1 MVAED
6 DKIGPLPTLLPFA
19 GSLIWGQSR
28 SSKKIRAFTFS
39 EVCLVGILRRSQT
52 PLVGGD
58 VLPEDIL
65 VPGTDRGVRMDEFP
79 LTVLL
84 MEDGSI
90 TERYLRAIG

>member
-1 MVAED
+1 MVADD
-6 DKIGPLPTLLPFA
+6 DKIGPLPTLLPLG
-19 GSLIWGQSR
+19 GSLIWEQSQ
-28 SSKKIRAFTFS
+28 SSEKIRAFTFS
-39 EVCLVGILRRSQT
+39 EVCLVGILRRSQA

-58 VLPEDIL
+58 ILPEHIL

>member
-6 DKIGPLPTLLPFA
+6 DKIGTLPTLMPFA

-39 EVCLVGILRRSQT
+39 EVCLIGILRCSQT

-58 VLPEDIL
+58 VLPEQIL

>member
-1 MVAED
+1 MLAED

-19 GSLIWGQSR
+19 RSLIWGQFR
-28 SSKKIRAFTFS
+28 SSEKIRAFTFS
-39 EVCLVGILRRSQT
+39 EVCLVGILRRSQA
-52 PLVGGD
+52 PLVGGE
-58 VLPEDIL
+58 VLPEHIL

>member
-1 MVAED
+1 MADD
-6 DKIGPLPTLLPFA
+6 DKIGPLPTLLPLA
-19 GSLIWGQSR
+19 GSLIWEQSQ
-28 SSKKIRAFTFS
+28 SSEKIRAFTFS
-39 EVCLVGILRRSQT
+39 EVCLVGILRRSQA

-58 VLPEDIL
+58 VLPEHIL

>member
-19 GSLIWGQSR
+19 RSLIWGQFR

-39 EVCLVGILRRSQT
+39 EVCLVGILRRLQT

-58 VLPEDIL
+58 VLPEHIL

>member
-6 DKIGPLPTLLPFA
+6 DKIGPLPTLLTLA
-19 GSLIWGQSR
+19 GSLICGQSQ

-39 EVCLVGILRRSQT
+39 EACLVGILRRSQA

-58 VLPEDIL
+58 VLPEHIL
-65 VPGTDRGVRMDEFP
+65 VPGTDRGVGVDEFP